1 MVNLLRL
8 MFWTAVIVTLY
19 LASVPQPLAIFS
31 SDKSEHQLA
40 FAVLSLLALTAFPRA
55 PRWWLMLG
63 LAGLGGAIEIIQLN
77 PALRR
82 QADIT
87 DWFADLKAIA
97 VVFTL
102 WWGAGRLLRRQA

>member
-1 MVNLLRL
+1 
-8 MFWTAVIVTLY
+8 
-19 LASVPQPLAIFS
+19 
-31 SDKSEHQLA
+31 
-40 FAVLSLLALTAFPRA
+40 
-55 PRWWLMLG
+55 MLG